1 MKLLTVAFVFLNLA
15 PVITLRAKPLE
26 LCSTQ
31 QQSAEAQASQEQ
43 AEAERLRVQVR
54 SLYGEGKFDEALP
67 LAIRVLELSEN
78 ALGPGNAEV
87 ANAATNL
94 AGIYIAKGKNE
105 KAEPLLLRAIEIND
119 KVRRP
124 ADPVVV
130 KTLEMYTC
138 VLHRRE
144 QDDKL
149 KTFDTDRLPLLNA
162 SAEPDRFWGALWRA
176 TKVIRIPQP
185 EYPAAAR
192 QVASGR
198 ILVEVTVDEE
208 GKAIRAQSM
217 CGGSALLIKVS
228 EDAARKA
235 QFKPIVIEGK
245 PVRIIG
251 YLLYRFV
258 RQ

>member
-1 MKLLTVAFVFLNLA
+1 LA
-15 PVITLRAKPLE
+15 PVIAPSAKHLE
-26 LCSTQ
+26 LPSTQ
-31 QQSAEAQASQEQ
+31 TQSAETQASQKQ
-43 AEAERLRVQVR
+43 AEVERLRAQVR

-67 LAIRVLELSEN
+67 LATRLLELSES
-78 ALGPGNAEV
+78 AFGPGNAEV

-94 AGIYIAKGKNE
+94 AAIYIAKGKNE
-105 KAEPLLLRAIEIND
+105 KAEPLLWRAIEIND
-119 KVRRP
+119 KVRQP

-138 VLHRRE
+138 VLHRTE

-149 KTFDTDRLPLLNA
+149 KTFDKDRSPLLNA

-176 TKVIRIPQP
+176 TKVISIPQP
-185 EYPAAAR
+185 EYPPAAKG
-192 QVASGR
+192 VASGR

-208 GKAIRAQSM
+208 GKVIRAQSM
-217 CGGSALLIKVS
+217 CGGSVLLIKVS

-235 QFKPIVIEGK
+235 QFKPIVIAGK